1 MSEEQNN
8 ILKRLLKPTRPVGTE
23 EQVISRSEQRSETS
37 STGGSTASE
46 GDEPL
51 KKKQDYK
58 KSRIDQHL
66 YQEKQMKRMS
76 KLSRRR

>member
-46 GDEPL
+46 GDEDEVTPEEEARL
-51 KKKQDYK
+51 
-58 KSRIDQHL
+58 
-66 YQEKQMKRMS
+66 QEE
-76 KLSRRR
+76 